1 MNRFSLFFS
10 LNEKYFIK
18 PKTYALKGLTLPRHN
33 RIKENTDVFKL
44 DLETNQIYS
53 NMEDKLVT
61 LAIRTYQR
69 AQMIKIVLE
78 GNGIETVI
86 HNLNLEHPEMA
97 VGVRVRIKE
106 SDLPRALKIVEEME
120 SAWESEPPTGRKT
133 IPQVLIP
140 IDFSDQVQKVVDFG
154 FHYANKLNAQVVF
167 LNVYFSPAF
176 TISSNNDISTYS
188 ISDSELLHRIIST
201 ANADVANMTNL
212 INARIDNGELPDI
225 PFSLVLKE
233 GSPEDQIL
241 DYCKKHKPALVVMGT
256 HAKKLSNELIDS
268 VTAEVM
274 EAAVSPVFAVPA
286 QMTMESPDDIHRIA
300 FLTNFDQKDL
310 IAIDRA
316 ISLFTSDK
324 LEIYFIHASAK
335 NEVWS
340 EIMLAGIKDYF
351 ANHYP
356 HLITNYALL
365 GANENLK
372 LLDDYL
378 VTQKINVLAFN
389 TRRRNIFSRLF
400 NPGLAYKMVLHSDTP
415 LFVTH
420 V

>member
-1 MNRFSLFFS
+1 
-10 LNEKYFIK
+10 
-18 PKTYALKGLTLPRHN
+18 
-33 RIKENTDVFKL
+33 
-44 DLETNQIYS
+44 
-53 NMEDKLVT
+53 MEDKLVT

-69 AQMIKIVLE
+69 AQMIKTVLE
-78 GNGIETVI
+78 ESGIETVI

-120 SAWESEPPTGRKT
+120 SAWEEETPKVKVQQ
-133 IPQVLIP
+133 ILIP
-140 IDFSDQVQKVVDFG
+140 IDFTDQVPQAVDFA
-154 FHYANKLNAQVVF
+154 FHFADVLGAEVVF
-167 LNVYFSPAF
+167 LHAYFSPAF
-176 TISSNNDISTYS
+176 TISSNHDLSTYS
-188 ISDSELLHRIIST
+188 ISDSELLRRIISS
-201 ANADVANMTNL
+201 ANADVDNMSNL
-212 INARIDNGELPDI
+212 IQSRIDKGELPNV
-225 PFSLVLKE
+225 PFSFELKE
-233 GSPEDQIL
+233 GVPEDQIL
-241 DYCKKHKPALVVMGT
+241 DYCKKHNPTLVVMGT
-256 HAKKLSNELIDS
+256 HGKKIDNELIGS

-274 EAAVSPVFAVPA
+274 ESCLSPVFAVPI
-286 QMTMESPDDIHRIA
+286 QMKMESPSEIKRIA

-324 LEIYFIHASAK
+324 LEIYFVHATEK
-335 NEVWS
+335 NEPWS

-356 HLITNYALL
+356 NLITHYALL
-365 GANENLK
+365 GSTDTLN

-378 VTQKINVLAFN
+378 AQQKINVLAFN
-389 TRRRNIFSRLF
+389 TRRRNIFVRLF
-400 NPGLAYKMVLHSDTP
+400 HPGLAYKMVLHSDTP